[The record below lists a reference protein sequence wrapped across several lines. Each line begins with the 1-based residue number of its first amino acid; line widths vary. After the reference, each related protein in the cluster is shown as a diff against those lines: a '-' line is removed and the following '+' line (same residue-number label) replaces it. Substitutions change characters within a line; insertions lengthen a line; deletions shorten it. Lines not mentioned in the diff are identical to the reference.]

1 MDNSNKIIP
10 NYYSKHS
17 VTVGKA
23 TFTPLDLIDEHSFV
37 IGSIFK
43 YLIRYK
49 DKGQIED
56 LKKAYTYISYY
67 LESKKDKSTKS
78 VTFDDILA
86 KNIFLDKLAKNNELF
101 KEFYL
106 ICFNKDNTDRLE
118 EFSSKLEG
126 IISNRDNDRTKEYFK
141 LINSFTAFT
150 TELLE
155 LCEDSENYFV
165 LDNIN
170 KLSNDF
176 KEYKNNTVYIYS
188 CMRDNIDLDNKKF
201 NRASLAVLAF
211 ITIVWITCHT
221 ELAFH
226 NKSLLEVKNNLNLLY
241 NVKSINQEYIQRNV
255 EYFQNYFEEIERE
268 DLMGNN
274 FIELI
279 YEYKHLFETNIFDK
293 LKNILNIKIK

>member
-155 LCEDSENYFV
+155 LCENSENYFV

-188 CMRDNIDLDNKKF
+188 CMRDNIDLDSKKF

-268 DLMGNN
+268 DLMGND

>member
-1 MDNSNKIIP
+1 MNNSNKIVP

-23 TFTPLDLIDEHSFV
+23 TYTPLDLIGEQSFV

-49 DKGQIED
+49 DKGQVED

-67 LESKKDKSTKS
+67 LVSKKDKSTKS

-86 KNIFLDKLAKNNELF
+86 KNIFLDKLANNNELF

-118 EFSSKLEG
+118 EFSSKLED
-126 IISNRDNDRTKEYFK
+126 IISSKDNDRTKEYFK

-150 TELLE
+150 TELFE
-155 LCEDSENYFV
+155 LCENSKNYFI

-176 KEYKNNTVYIYS
+176 KEYKNNTIYIYS
-188 CMRDNIDLDNKKF
+188 CMRDSIDLDGKKF
-201 NRASLAVLAF
+201 NSAALAVLVF

-226 NKSLLEVKNNLNLLY
+226 NKSLLEVKNNLNSLY

-255 EYFQNYFEEIERE
+255 EYFQKYFDEIEGE
-268 DLMGNN
+268 DLMGND

-293 LKNILNIKIK
+293 LKDILNIKLK